1 MQRPVVSAGAITS
14 GSATPVTFGCVGD
27 VHGALG
33 RLERALAWI
42 GGRDPDALLL
52 VGDFTPGVPPGW
64 SPSLRP
70 PDDPLARGPAST
82 DTGPSETPAD
92 ARRAASDGGGT
103 GPAAIAPVRQAL
115 ERARA
120 TGLPVLFVPG
130 NHDLPRVPLEGN
142 VDRRLVRIGGVRIF
156 GIGGSGP
163 ARMGFPYEWTDEAL
177 AEVEVPGRDL
187 ILAHAPP
194 ADTGLDVTQYGEHVG
209 SRTIRALAAGT
220 EGALL
225 CGHIHESAGVERVE
239 GCLCY
244 NAGSLGAP
252 FGRLQAGLL
261 EMDPG
266 TGRAR
271 ARHFVHD
278 PGAGWRCV
286 AEGTIG

>member
-1 MQRPVVSAGAITS
+1 MSAEAATP

-27 VHGALG
+27 VHAALG
-33 RLERALAWI
+33 RLERALAWL
-42 GGRDPDALLL
+42 GGRQPDALLL
-52 VGDFTPGVPPGW
+52 VGDFTAGVPPGW

-70 PDDPLARGPAST
+70 PDD
-82 DTGPSETPAD
+82 
-92 ARRAASDGGGT
+92 ARRAASDGGGA
-103 GPAAIAPVRQAL
+103 GPAATAPVRPAL

-177 AEVEVPGRDL
+177 AEVEVPERDL

-209 SRTIRALAAGT
+209 SRTIRELAAGT

-225 CGHIHESAGVERVE
+225 CGHIHESPGVERVE

-252 FGRLQAGLL
+252 YGRLQAGLL
-261 EMDPG
+261 EMHPG

-286 AEGTIG
+286 AEGRTG